1 MVQTTNVHAIP
12 QAAPGQL
19 SALELSALPV
29 AKSLEIP
36 RLLNSATPPS
46 PVPAPPTL
54 YDHGLGTHV
63 DSAH

>member
-1 MVQTTNVHAIP
+1 MAGANNVHAIP

-19 SALELSALPV
+19 NAVEHSALPI

-46 PVPAPPTL
+46 PLPPPPTL
-54 YDHGLGTHV
+54 YDHGVGTRIDTKH
-63 DSAH
+63 

>member
-1 MVQTTNVHAIP
+1 MAGANNVNAIP

-19 SALELSALPV
+19 NALENSALPV

-46 PVPAPPTL
+46 PLPAPPTL
-54 YDHGLGTHV
+54 YDHGLGTRV
-63 DSAH
+63 DSKH